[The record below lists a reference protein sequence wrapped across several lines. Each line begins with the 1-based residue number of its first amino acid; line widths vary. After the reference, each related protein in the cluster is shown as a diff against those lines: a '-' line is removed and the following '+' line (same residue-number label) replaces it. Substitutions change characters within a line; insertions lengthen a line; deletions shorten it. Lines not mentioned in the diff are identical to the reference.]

1 MRTTPTSY
9 ERRSMRTTDVANAY
23 NLRRKHFSSEYT
35 VTDRRTRGIITR
47 SILNTDLSAHT
58 YELIAK
64 FDKQFTDMELQSP
77 PEMQK
82 KLAEINEWISN
93 FGENTKY
100 ISDIKSPSRLHG
112 LMAKLESIKP
122 LEITP
127 KELFEQFYKT
137 YMGVIHTIIEDAL
150 IRIYVVED
158 TKSLIVETHSMLN
171 NISSL
176 NPIGGLRTIIDTLIN
191 IFYESLDTEEQ
202 NPHVQF
208 IDTYA
213 HSTFV
218 WSQSAQVILDFTDS
232 ILTGESVSLENVNQV
247 LQHRMKQIVE
257 SYKTF

>member
-1 MRTTPTSY
+1 
-9 ERRSMRTTDVANAY
+9 MRTTDVANAY

-64 FDKQFTDMELQSP
+64 FDEKFAHMQKQDI

-82 KLAEINEWISN
+82 KLAEINEWISHLT
-93 FGENTKY
+93 GNTKY
-100 ISDIKSPSRLHG
+100 ISEIKSPSRLQN
-112 LMAKLESIKP
+112 LVSQLESIKP
-122 LEITP
+122 LEIAP
-127 KELFEQFYKT
+127 KELFEQFCRI
-137 YMGVIHTIIEDAL
+137 YMSLIHTIIEDAL

-158 TKSLIVETHSMLN
+158 TKSLIVETHSMMN
-171 NISSL
+171 NLSLL
-176 NPIGGLRTIIDTLIN
+176 NPIGGLRPIVETLIN
-191 IFYESLDTEEQ
+191 IFYNSLDTEEP

-208 IDTYA
+208 INTYA

-218 WSQSAQVILDFTDS
+218 WSQCAQVILDFTDS
-232 ILTGESVSLENVNQV
+232 LQTGKSVSIENVNHV
-247 LQHRMKQIVE
+247 LQRRMQKIAE